1 MDSNQVDLN
10 ITPEKVAYVII
21 KAREFDAKVDS
32 WNDPDASD
40 ENDVSDAILENLAN
54 DPVRTELTTFIAEL
68 NDDEQAEL
76 VAIAWVGR
84 GTFEPEEFGEALR
97 TAREERT
104 NPTADYLLGLPLLAD
119 YLTNGFENLG
129 FSIDDA
135 EDELTRGEVI

>member
-32 WNDPDASD
+32 WNAPDASD

-54 DPVRTELTTFIAEL
+54 DPVRTELATFIAEL

>member
-1 MDSNQVDLN
+1 MDSNQVDLT

-54 DPVRTELTTFIAEL
+54 DPVRTELATFIAEL

-84 GTFEPEEFGEALR
+84 GTFEPEEFGEALK

-119 YLTNGFENLG
+119 YLTEGFEKLG